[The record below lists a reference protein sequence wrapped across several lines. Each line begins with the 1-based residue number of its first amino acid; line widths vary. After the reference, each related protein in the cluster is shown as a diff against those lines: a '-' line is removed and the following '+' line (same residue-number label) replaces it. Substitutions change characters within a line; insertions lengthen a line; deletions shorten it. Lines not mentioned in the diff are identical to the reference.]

1 MLTGNKMRAEEAKE
15 VNSLEQPVRKK
26 EGSEMSMQEKAQR
39 GRAESLSGEALLPMP
54 PCPPRPIGQVFASP
68 SGASV

>member
-15 VNSLEQPVRKK
+15 VNSLEQPVRK
-26 EGSEMSMQEKAQR
+26 EGR

-54 PCPPRPIGQVFASP
+54 PCPLAPSP
-68 SGASV
+68 SLCFTFRGLSLIP

>member
-15 VNSLEQPVRKK
+15 VNSLEQPVRK
-26 EGSEMSMQEKAQR
+26 EGSEMSMREKARR